1 MKFKEL
7 GSELLL
13 GRRSSKAQPSAKSDT
28 GCTVCEQSLCNF
40 DHVEKIAAGD
50 SDPETKEIEQETEQT
65 GVRRTNS

>member
-13 GRRSSKAQPSAKSDT
+13 ERRSSKAQPSARSDT

-40 DHVEKIAAGD
+40 DHVEKIAAND
-50 SDPETKEIEQETEQT
+50 SEPGANEIEEETEQT
-65 GVRRTNS
+65 GVRRTNL

>member
-1 MKFKEL
+1 MTIKGL

-13 GRRSSKAQPSAKSDT
+13 GRCSSEEQPHAKYDK

-50 SDPETKEIEQETEQT
+50 IDSKAKEIEEETEQT
-65 GVRRTNS
+65 SVRRTNS